1 MKKWK
6 SVKSLRVLLMFVLLL
21 SLVIQAFSSVNADE
35 DEEVVTW
42 NPTKEGS
49 FDLSFP
55 GVKLPKGDE
64 LRYGGYQLATKKLT
78 ARETQADIVFNK
90 TTLFARNLYD
100 YGSTTDFDDINTI
113 PDSGYAKSATFST
126 KRVYLVETAEGTFVK
141 LQVTKVLTSKIEFK
155 FAFVQ
160 EDSGET
166 TPPKENEGDDV
177 EVPETPPVEEPA
189 KVVLDRLELSEQSIA
204 LEPNKTMKV
213 LVYAVYSDGDEKQIT
228 SDSKLSFRS
237 SSTSTVS
244 VFANGLIKAG
254 NNIGDADITFSYGGK
269 KVVLP
274 VSVIKQKPKE
284 IRPSA
289 RILKIGEGNTEPI
302 ELIAFYPDGSRK
314 DVTDQAYWE
323 VDDSSV
329 ITVDRGEILGK
340 SSGVAT
346 VLAEFSGI
354 EVSISVIVTE
364 DEPKP
369 VRLEISEKN
378 LSLLLGEKQELE
390 LWAFY
395 EDESKKEVLDDV
407 VWTSSKSS
415 IAKVS
420 KEGVITAA
428 GVGKATIKANYNGL
442 QVSLSMQ
449 VKAAKKIKTL
459 TLDVKSLNLS
469 VSELKKV
476 KLTAIFTDGTK
487 EEVTENA
494 FWSVKNGVI
503 STVDNGTIQGL
514 KAGSTT
520 VIAKY
525 LDKSVSIKVTVK

>member
-6 SVKSLRVLLMFVLLL
+6 RNKSLQFILIFALLL
-21 SLVIQAFSSVNADE
+21 SLITQPFSIANAD
-35 DEEVVTW
+35 DEEVTW

-64 LRYGGYQLATKKLT
+64 LRYGGYNFAMKKLT

-90 TTLFARNLYD
+90 TTLYARNLYD
-100 YGSTTDFDDINTI
+100 YGSTTDFDDINSI

-126 KRVYLVETAEGTFVK
+126 KRVYLVETADETFVK
-141 LQVTKVLTSKIEFK
+141 LQVTKILTSKIEFK
-155 FAFVQ
+155 FAIIQ

-166 TPPKENEGDDV
+166 TPPKKDDV
-177 EVPETPPVEEPA
+177 TPNQPPVKEPT
-189 KVVLDRLELSEQSIA
+189 KVVLDRLEVSEQSIA

-213 LVYAVYSDGDEKQIT
+213 IVYAIYSDGNEKQIT
-228 SDSKLSFRS
+228 SDPKLTFRS
-237 SSTSTVS
+237 SSSSKVS

-254 NNIGDADITFSYGGK
+254 NQLGDADITFSYSGK
-269 KVVLP
+269 KVVVP
-274 VSVIKQKPKE
+274 VSVMKQKPKE

-289 RILKIGEGNTEPI
+289 RILKLGEGNSEPI

-329 ITVDRGEILGK
+329 ITVDRGEIEAV
-340 SSGVAT
+340 STGVAT
-346 VLAEFSGI
+346 VLAEFSGL

-369 VRLEISEKN
+369 ARLEISEKN
-378 LSLLLGEKQELE
+378 LSLLRGEKQELD
-390 LWAFY
+390 LWAVY
-395 EDESKKEVLDDV
+395 ADDSKKEVLDDV
-407 VWTSSKSS
+407 VWTTSKSS
-415 IAKVS
+415 VAKVS
-420 KEGVITAA
+420 KDGVITAI

-449 VKAAKKIKTL
+449 VKTAKKVKSL
-459 TLDVKSLNLS
+459 TLDAKTLNLS

-476 KLTAIFTDGTK
+476 KLTVVFTDGTK
-487 EEVTENA
+487 VDVTENA
-494 FWSVKNGVI
+494 FWSVKNEEI
-503 STVDNGTIQGL
+503 SLVDNGTIQGI

-520 VIAKY
+520 IIAKY

>member
-1 MKKWK
+1 MKIWK
-6 SVKSLRVLLMFVLLL
+6 PNKSLQFILIFALLL
-21 SLVIQAFSSVNADE
+21 SLIAQPFSIANAD
-35 DEEVVTW
+35 DEEVTW

-64 LRYGGYQLATKKLT
+64 LRYGGYNFATKKLT

-90 TTLFARNLYD
+90 TTLYARNLYD
-100 YGSTTDFDDINTI
+100 YGSATDFDDINSI

-126 KRVYLVETAEGTFVK
+126 KRVYLVETADETFVK

-155 FAFVQ
+155 FAIIQ

-166 TPPKENEGDDV
+166 SPPKKEEGDV
-177 EVPETPPVEEPA
+177 TPNQPPVKEPT
-189 KVVLDRLELSEQSIA
+189 KVVLDRLEVSEQSIA
-204 LEPNKTMKV
+204 LEPNKTIKV
-213 LVYAVYSDGDEKQIT
+213 IVYAIYSDGNEKQIT
-228 SDSKLSFRS
+228 SDPKLTFRS
-237 SSTSTVS
+237 SSSSKVS

-254 NNIGDADITFSYGGK
+254 NQLGDADITFSYGGM
-269 KVVLP
+269 KVVVP
-274 VSVIKQKPKE
+274 VSVMKQKPKE

-289 RILKIGEGNTEPI
+289 RILKLGEGNSESI

-329 ITVDRGEILGK
+329 ITVDRGEIEAV
-340 SSGVAT
+340 STGVAT
-346 VLAEFSGI
+346 VLAEFSGL
-354 EVSISVIVTE
+354 EVSISIIVTE

-378 LSLLLGEKQELE
+378 LSLLRGEKQELD
-390 LWAFY
+390 LWAVY
-395 EDESKKEVLDDV
+395 ADESKKEVLDDV

-415 IAKVS
+415 VAKVS
-420 KEGVITAA
+420 RDGVITAI

-449 VKAAKKIKTL
+449 VKTAKKVKSL
-459 TLDVKSLNLS
+459 TLDVKTLNLS

-476 KLTAIFTDGTK
+476 KLTVVFTDGTK
-487 EEVTENA
+487 EDVTENA
-494 FWSVKNGVI
+494 FWSVKNEEI
-503 STVDNGTIQGL
+503 SLVENGTIQGI

-520 VIAKY
+520 IIAKY